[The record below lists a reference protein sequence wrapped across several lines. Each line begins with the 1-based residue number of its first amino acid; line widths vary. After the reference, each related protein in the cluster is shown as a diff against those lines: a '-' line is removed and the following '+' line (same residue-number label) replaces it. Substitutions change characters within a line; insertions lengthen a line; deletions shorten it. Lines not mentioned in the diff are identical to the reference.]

1 MDEQGGLDSKNRLS
15 KVNPLLFRNLKYQV
29 IVSPDVIAPMS
40 EELEASWSLQMFDKM
55 VAAPGLFDPEMA
67 AKLLLEAG
75 PKTRKHVQD
84 YISKTP
90 FFGPPPPPQNQ
101 PTQGGQAPTGVGQI
115 GQQQNTRVQ

>member
-1 MDEQGGLDSKNRLS
+1 M
-15 KVNPLLFRNLKYQV
+15 KYQV

-55 VAAPGLFDPEMA
+55 LAAPGLFDPNMA

-75 PKTRKHVQD
+75 PKTRKHVED
-84 YISKTP
+84 YVSKNP
-90 FFGPPPPPQNQ
+90 VFGPPPPPQNQ
-101 PTQGGQAPTGVGQI
+101 PTQSGMPPVSTGAI